1 MWSQLP
7 QSVLAKQQRNH
18 LKIQVCLPVLVLLS
32 KKGKT
37 RIFTSGQLLLLII
50 IRLSDL
56 FAVLIWSPYSVDS
69 QLILL
74 VLSTFH

>member
-7 QSVLAKQQRNH
+7 QSVLAKQERNH
-18 LKIQVCLPVLVLLS
+18 LKIQVCLAVLVLLS
-32 KKGKT
+32 ENGKT
-37 RIFTSGQLLLLII
+37 HIFTSGQLLLLII
-50 IRLSDL
+50 IRISDL
-56 FAVLIWSPYSVDS
+56 FAVLIWSPYSIDS